1 MLDSF
6 FLVATELKN
15 NTVAD
20 FIFLFLSSLAIGLA
34 DLFLWKSDR
43 KTISERI
50 WAINQWTLALAF
62 LGGLLAGHLFTVPK

>member
-1 MLDSF
+1 MTDYL
-6 FLVATELKN
+6 LLATELKT

-20 FIFLFLSSLAIGLA
+20 FIILFVTSLAVGLA
-34 DLFLWKSDR
+34 DLLLRKSGK

-50 WAINQWTLALAF
+50 WVINQWTLALAF

>member
-1 MLDSF
+1 MTDYL
-6 FLVATELKN
+6 LLATELKT

-20 FIFLFLSSLAIGLA
+20 FIILFVTSLAVGLA
-34 DLFLWKSDR
+34 DLFLWKSDK